1 MFSDLLKASID
12 LNTWSVAEN
21 DKVSKVFL
29 LMNEHQRKD
38 VYVLNGS
45 GVVTGVISEGD
56 IIRCLINRVD
66 IYSSKAKDIAIKNFC
81 FVNLKSGYKTFNKE
95 GILSIPIIDDFGRL
109 VAISN
114 EPSLFC
120 IRPKSKPT
128 LLIMAGGKGLRL
140 GDLTRT
146 TPKPLMKI
154 GELTF
159 LELVVGYAYKFG
171 IREFIVS
178 VNYLKEQIKDFVGNL
193 NIPGAE
199 FKIVE
204 ESEGKYLGTAGI
216 LYTAISLCSNKKI
229 VVSNADL
236 FINENAGSNLREVF
250 ITDSKTKV
258 VCVEHEQIIPFGV
271 VDEVSDKLTDIVEK
285 PMVTSLIAAGIY
297 SFNVNDLRNILVK
310 DDVLDMPDLIKM
322 FLQKNYQIDVLKL
335 KNCDWIDIGT
345 KDQLMAARA
354 INLT

>member
-1 MFSDLLKASID
+1 
-12 LNTWSVAEN
+12 
-21 DKVSKVFL
+21 
-29 LMNEHQRKD
+29 MNEHQRKD
-38 VYVLNGS
+38 VYVLSSS

-56 IIRCLINRVD
+56 IIRCLINHVD
-66 IYSSKAKDIAIKNFC
+66 IYSSRAKDIAIEKFC
-81 FVNLKSGYKTFNKE
+81 FVDLRTGYKTFDKE
-95 GILSIPIIDDFGRL
+95 GILSIPIIDEFGRL
-109 VAISN
+109 VAVSN

-120 IRPKSKPT
+120 TRPKSQPT

-146 TPKPLMKI
+146 IPKPLMKV
-154 GELTF
+154 GGLTF

-171 IREFIVS
+171 VREFIIS
-178 VNYLKEQIKDFVGNL
+178 VNYLKEQIKGFLENL
-193 NIPGAE
+193 NIPGTE

-204 ESEGKYLGTAGI
+204 EPEGKYLGTAGI

-236 FINENAGSNLREVF
+236 FINENAESNLGKAF
-250 ITDSKTKV
+250 KADSKNKV

-271 VDEVSDKLTDIVEK
+271 VNEASDMLTDIIEK

-297 SFNVNDLRNILVK
+297 SFNVNDLQTILVK

-354 INLT
+354 INLR